1 MILPGNSCSDRG
13 SRKKVA
19 KMTID
24 CLTENVP
31 AEVPELCSYQG
42 GNQMKM
48 PQRISI

>member
-31 AEVPELCSYQG
+31 AEVPGIVFLSG